1 MTSKMSFDDKLEL
14 EGPVSNEEST
24 LSSLTAR
31 CHQILL
37 VGIFLASITLMSLE
51 VLYLQHIRRKGL
63 VTSIFCVEVFLD
75 VLIVCDVVRRARRTT
90 CSTYLQ
96 NMWNW
101 LDLLTFWVI
110 AIHWIIVIVN
120 PLVQVYSDAWI
131 VLRYSFNSA
140 RVIYWMVRNV
150 FFFKYEYYKELPRD
164 VVGDLEWLPVTDLN
178 HDAGGTALFDDDEH
192 WSPGKM
198 FKSEFIVEQFKAPN
212 AVNAAEAAERERK
225 EKEAEEAKIAAE
237 EAKRLA
243 EEKQI
248 NDILGP
254 PTEKLPPVDPQDEMA
269 EAKRISFS
277 EEAAAFDHDA
287 EALAAG
293 LESLEEDGD
302 GDHEEGILSGMGP
315 DIELRLEGGE
325 PSGIVDDGGEGVSRA
340 EALLFNYEE

>member
-1 MTSKMSFDDKLEL
+1 MSFDDKLEL
-14 EGPVSNEEST
+14 EGPVSNNESGV
-24 LSSLTAR
+24 SYLTAR

-63 VTSIFCVEVFLD
+63 LASIFCVEVFLD
-75 VLIVCDVVRRARRTT
+75 VLIVCDVVRRARKTT

-96 NMWNW
+96 NTWNW
-101 LDLLTFWVI
+101 LDLLTFWVV

-131 VLRYSFNSA
+131 VLRYSFHSA

-178 HDAGGTALFDDDEH
+178 HDAGGTALFDDNEN
-192 WSPGKM
+192 WSPSKM
-198 FKSEFIVEQFKAPN
+198 FKSDFIVEQFKAPN

-225 EKEAEEAKIAAE
+225 EKEAEEARIAAE
-237 EAKRLA
+237 EAERLA

-254 PTEKLPPVDPQDEMA
+254 ASEKLPAVDPRDEMA
-269 EAKRISFS
+269 EAKPISFS

-293 LESLEEDGD
+293 LESLEEGENDED
-302 GDHEEGILSGMGP
+302 LYNGMDQ

-325 PSGIVDDGGEGVSRA
+325 SSAIVGDGGEGVGRA

>member
-14 EGPVSNEEST
+14 EGPVSNNESGV
-24 LSSLTAR
+24 SYLTAR

-63 VTSIFCVEVFLD
+63 LASIFCVEVFLD
-75 VLIVCDVVRRARRTT
+75 VLIVCDVVRRARKTT

-96 NMWNW
+96 NTWNW
-101 LDLLTFWVI
+101 LDLLTFWVV

-131 VLRYSFNSA
+131 VLRYSFHSA

-178 HDAGGTALFDDDEH
+178 HDAGGTALFDDNEN
-192 WSPGKM
+192 WSPSKM
-198 FKSEFIVEQFKAPN
+198 FKSDFIVEQFKAPN

-225 EKEAEEAKIAAE
+225 EKEAEEARIAAE
-237 EAKRLA
+237 EAERLA

-254 PTEKLPPVDPQDEMA
+254 ASEKLPAVDPRDEMA
-269 EAKRISFS
+269 EAKPISFS

-293 LESLEEDGD
+293 LESLEEGENDED
-302 GDHEEGILSGMGP
+302 LYNGMDQ

-325 PSGIVDDGGEGVSRA
+325 SSAIVGDGGEGVGRA